1 MAQHQTSG
9 SLFVFEGPDG
19 VGKSTI
25 ATATCEALITRGIN
39 SRLSSFPG
47 RDLGTLGKLVYDLHH
62 VPAQFGIGG
71 LDPAALQTL
80 HIAAHL
86 DAIKGRILPAL
97 RNGINILLDRYWW
110 STWVYGSV
118 SGLDQMLLRHLID
131 AERVAWDTVVPEVLI
146 LVVRER
152 PIDHGDVEI
161 EAWQKL
167 ARAYDTLA
175 EEERMAY
182 PVEVLS
188 NEGALRNAVDLATE
202 LIISRMTRRVTRKG

>member
-1 MAQHQTSG
+1 MAQQQTSG
-9 SLFVFEGPDG
+9 ALFVFEGPDG

-25 ATATCEALITRGIN
+25 ATATREALITRGIN
-39 SRLSSFPG
+39 CRLSSFPG
-47 RDLGTLGKLVYDLHH
+47 RDPGTLGKLVYDLHH
-62 VPAQFGIGG
+62 DPAQFGIGE

-86 DAIKGRILPAL
+86 DAIKSRIFPAL
-97 RNGINILLDRYWW
+97 RNGINILLDRFWW
-110 STWVYGSV
+110 STWVYGNV
-118 SGLDQMLLRHLID
+118 SGLDQILLRHLID
-131 AERVAWDTVVPEVLI
+131 AERVAWNAVVPEALI

-152 PIDHGDVEI
+152 PIDRGDVQI
-161 EAWQKL
+161 DAWQKL

-202 LIISRMTRRVTRKG
+202 LNTSRITRRVTIQG